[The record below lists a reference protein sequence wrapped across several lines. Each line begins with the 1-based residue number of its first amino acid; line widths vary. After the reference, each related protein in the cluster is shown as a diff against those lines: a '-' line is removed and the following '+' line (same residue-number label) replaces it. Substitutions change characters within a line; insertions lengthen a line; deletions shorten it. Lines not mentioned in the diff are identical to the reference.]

1 MHDQV
6 LLRFS
11 ALLIIIM
18 CFKGSSTPPLKKSIQ
33 LYYRLLLLPDVI
45 LVHPDPAKRSV
56 YLGLGTRPT
65 GCRMRCRKGG
75 GGGDMRKINEWEGGP
90 SYRSM
95 ISLAI

>member
-33 LYYRLLLLPDVI
+33 LYCRLLLLPDVI
-45 LVHPDPAKRSV
+45 LVPAKRSV

-65 GCRMRCRKGG
+65 GCRMRCRRG